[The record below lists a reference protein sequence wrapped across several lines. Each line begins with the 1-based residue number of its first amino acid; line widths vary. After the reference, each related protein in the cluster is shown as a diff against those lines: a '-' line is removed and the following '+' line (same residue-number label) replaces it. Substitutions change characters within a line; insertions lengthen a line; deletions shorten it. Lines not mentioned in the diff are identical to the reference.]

1 MEYRHLGRTG
11 LKVSTVGLGSWL
23 TYGGS
28 VEEDA
33 ARRCMERAYE
43 LGVNFFDTANVY
55 AGGDAERVV
64 GRTLAEIPRD
74 TVVIATKVYFPT
86 GEKPNQRGLGRKHVL
101 EQCERSLERL
111 GVDAIDLYQ
120 CHRWDRETPLDETCR
135 VMDDLVRRGWIH
147 YWGVSEWTAEQ
158 IRDAVHLCHERGWSQ
173 PVSNQPEYNL
183 LQRRVEKKV
192 FAKTAE
198 LGLGNVV
205 WSPLAQ
211 GVLTGKYG
219 SVGDVPEDS
228 RAAGPQAGFMGRY
241 MEPDVLEAAGEFVD
255 LADEVGVSPARLAL
269 AWCLRRPEV
278 SSVIVGASRPDHV
291 EDNVGAADLDLDAG
305 TIERAGRI
313 LEGAQVEGV

>member
-23 TYGGS
+23 TYGGQ

-33 ARRCMERAYE
+33 ARRCIERAYE

-64 GRTLAEIPRD
+64 GRTLAEVSRD
-74 TVVIATKVYFPT
+74 TVVIATKVYFPM
-86 GEKPNQRGLGRKHVL
+86 GEKPNQRGLSRKHVV
-101 EQCERSLERL
+101 EQCQRSLERL
-111 GVDAIDLYQ
+111 EVDAIDLYQ
-120 CHRWDRETPLDETCR
+120 CHRWDLETPLDETCR

-147 YWGVSEWTAEQ
+147 YWGVSEWTGEQ
-158 IRDAVHLCHERGWSQ
+158 IRDAVRLCHERGWSQ

-183 LQRRVEKKV
+183 LQRRIEKKV
-192 FAKTAE
+192 FPRTDE

-211 GVLTGKYG
+211 GVLSGKYR
-219 SVGDVPEDS
+219 SVDDVPDDS

-241 MEPDVLEAAGEFVD
+241 MEPELLDAVAEFVA
-255 LADEVGVSPARLAL
+255 LADQVGVPPARLAL

-278 SSVIVGASRPDHV
+278 SSVIVGATKVEHV
-291 EDNVGAADLDLDAG
+291 EENVAVADLDLDPD
-305 TIERAGRI
+305 TLERAGRI
-313 LEGAQVEGV
+313 LEDSQVEGV